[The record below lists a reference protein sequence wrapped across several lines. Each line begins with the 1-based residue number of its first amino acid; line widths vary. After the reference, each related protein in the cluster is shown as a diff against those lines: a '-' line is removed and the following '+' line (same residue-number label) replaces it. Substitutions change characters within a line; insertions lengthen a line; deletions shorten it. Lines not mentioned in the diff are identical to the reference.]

1 MHRDQNKKLFGNAK
15 HFGMTVAKKA
25 YRERAAKN
33 LEGRSSMTQK
43 VFVPPTAQQL
53 PLL

>member
-25 YRERAAKN
+25 YRERGSK
-33 LEGRSSMTQK
+33 K
-43 VFVPPTAQQL
+43 AQRVGAV
-53 PLL
+53 